1 VNSSP
6 RRQPRGLLDRSR
18 IVAAA
23 IDLADRDG
31 IDRLTMRNL
40 ADVLGYKVM
49 ALYNHVGSK
58 DELCGLMVD
67 TIAGDIHLSTLDSP
81 METVRAIAISTRA
94 VLVRHPW
101 AAELWLRYIPGPARF
116 AMMERLLVALDAS
129 DLPPD
134 IAHHGFHAVT
144 NHVIGYTLQEMGM
157 TAGQATVTDDPE
169 QLARDVMAGLDSEHF
184 AHTVAHIQQHLDG
197 ETSSSF
203 EFVLDLILDGL
214 VTVGCRRQRE
224 AGRKEV
230 GTSRPS
236 TSRTRSSP
244 SS

>member
-1 VNSSP
+1 M
-6 RRQPRGLLDRSR
+6 
-18 IVAAA
+18 AAA
-23 IDLADRDG
+23 IELADRDG

-49 ALYNHVGSK
+49 ALYNHVGNK

-67 TIAGDIHLSTLDSP
+67 TIAQDIDLPSLESP

-94 VLVRHPW
+94 VLVQHPW
-101 AAELWLRYIPGPARF
+101 AAELWLRHIPGPARF
-116 AMMERLLVALDAS
+116 AMMERLLVALAAS

-144 NHVIGYTLQEMGM
+144 NHVIGYTLQELGM

-169 QLARDVMAGLDSEHF
+169 QLVRDVMAGLDPEHF

-197 ETSSSF
+197 QTSSSF
-203 EFVLDLILDGL
+203 ELVLDLILDGL
-214 VTVGCRRQRE
+214 VTVGGRQRSDP
-224 AGRKEV
+224 GRGEV
-230 GTSRPS
+230 GMVADQQAG
-236 TSRTRSSP
+236 
-244 SS
+244 